1 MTSEIVKKF
10 GQLLPKITK
19 ISKNAEP
26 IARQLSSASAPAE
39 TFKL

>member
-1 MTSEIVKKF
+1 MKKLS
-10 GQLLPKITK
+10 QLLPKIQFTAAGK
-19 ISKNAEP
+19 PNVEP